1 MTDTEMTGKLTQRSD
16 LEPGQTVHVQV
27 GAEDLGPGRV
37 DAVADDG
44 TVWVFFGGPSPRRL
58 FIEED
63 PAEFRVL
70 SPA

>member
-1 MTDTEMTGKLTQRSD
+1 MALKEITGKLTPSTD
-16 LEPGQTVHVQV
+16 LRRGQIVHVLV
-27 GAEDLGPGRV
+27 GAEDLGTGRV

-63 PAEFRVL
+63 EAQFRVQP
-70 SPA
+70 PA